1 MEARAGNLSRGGGNR
16 DDMPAGRWDNGGDE
30 EGGGKRAGGLRAD
43 GARSA
48 GGAEDYRCKPTE

>member
-1 MEARAGNLSRGGGNR
+1 MAAKAGNLSIGSGN
-16 DDMPAGRWDNGGDE
+16 DDMLAGRWDNGGDE

-48 GGAEDYRCKPTE
+48 GGAEDYRCEPTE